1 MSETAAVPFVIN
13 PVGALSEL
21 VSKLLGSSA
30 WVTAPGSHGVDAV
43 KLNSDG
49 FGDRLA
55 PRTAEGTMFERLE
68 TRSKI

>member
-13 PVGALSEL
+13 PVSALSEL
-21 VSKLLGSSA
+21 VSKVLGDA
-30 WVTAPGSHGVDAV
+30 VWVTTSGSLVIDAV

-49 FGDRLA
+49 FGDCFA
-55 PRTAEGTMFERLE
+55 PRMGEGTMFERLE